1 MYKENHYAFELH
13 LPVWYKFLLKISLLS
28 SLWPTRIHISI
39 YIKKWY
45 RFSLHES
52 TEYCMRLSNIN
63 IQKYQLRNT
72 FYWHAFLWYTV
83 IFVSKMLVHIPSKKF
98 QCHLILKMILHDITL
113 SDMVSLYLEIV
124 YYTLFYP
131 N

>member
-45 RFSLHES
+45 RFPLHES
-52 TEYCMRLSNIN
+52 TEYCMRLSNI
-63 IQKYQLRNT
+63 QKPPITKY
-72 FYWHAFLWYTV
+72 FLLTCIPLIYRYICLKNVGAYSLKKVPMSPYPQDDFTRHYFKRYGV
-83 IFVSKMLVHIPSKKF
+83 TLLGNRLLHLV
-98 QCHLILKMILHDITL
+98 L
-113 SDMVSLYLEIV
+113 S
-124 YYTLFYP
+124 
-131 N
+131 

>member
-13 LPVWYKFLLKISLLS
+13 LLVWYKFLLKFLFYPLCDQPEFIS
-28 SLWPTRIHISI
+28 
-39 YIKKWY
+39 
-45 RFSLHES
+45 RFTLKND
-52 TEYCMRLSNIN
+52 TVFLYTNRLSTAWDYQIYKNH
-63 IQKYQLRNT
+63 QLRNT

>member
-45 RFSLHES
+45 RFPLHES
-52 TEYCMRLSNIN
+52 TEYCIRLSN